1 MSDLFTV
8 INKCNGFI
16 YIEFHD
22 CASLFKKQTIKPT
35 KNLLNPHVTEKG
47 NKLEFYITILPT
59 IKECSKI
66 AE

>member
-1 MSDLFTV
+1 LADLFTV

-35 KNLLNPHVTEKG
+35 KNLLAPHVTEKG
-47 NKLEFYITILPT
+47 NKLEF
-59 IKECSKI
+59 
-66 AE
+66 